1 MCFMRLIKMIR
12 DAARYALD
20 TVAPPDPTVRRIEE
34 MSVTEFLRQVVPDE
48 RETREDSIVAFFPYR
63 TDLMKAALVELKT
76 FRNRNIE
83 RLVGT
88 IVCERLIELALA
100 RKASDDFDNPLL
112 VPVPMTRKSLRKR
125 GWNQCELI
133 VREITREDKGKMME
147 MRTDVLV
154 KIRETADQVGRTRSE
169 RIDNQ
174 RNCLAASDGVDIKGR
189 NVIVL
194 DDIVTTGATLR
205 EAQRA
210 LLQAGAR
217 AVICVAVAY

>member
-1 MCFMRLIKMIR
+1 MRLIKMIR